1 MASEPEGEDVSPP
14 MKYRFPSG
22 DLMLGGHLAVPARGA
37 SGSPAV
43 LLCHGFPTRG
53 REAPQSGQ
61 SFPELADRIANA
73 LDWVALSMNFRGCGI
88 SDGNFALKGWQDD
101 IRAGVEHLHSLG
113 VSSVWLA
120 GFGSGG
126 SLAICEGARN
136 PRVRGVAALGAQA
149 DFDDWARDP
158 RRLLIHARS
167 VQVIKD
173 PAFPE
178 SFDAWANELK
188 EVRPLEAADQLAPRR
203 LLVIH
208 GERDD
213 LTPPQ
218 DGRNLAAAHGSAEF
232 RLIGGAGHELRHD
245 PRAIAV
251 FLGWLSRQR
260 VVAMD
265 LPSTSEP
272 NLTPSPDTDASE

>member
-1 MASEPEGEDVSPP
+1 MTGETGQDDSAPT

-22 DLMLGGHLAVPARGA
+22 DLLLGGYLATPSTGVKGTPG
-37 SGSPAV
+37 V
-43 LLCHGFPTRG
+43 LICHGFPTRG
-53 REAPQSGQ
+53 REAPQSGK
-61 SFPELADRIANA
+61 SFPELADRIAKA
-73 LDWVALSMNFRGCGI
+73 VGWVALTMNFRGCGL
-88 SDGNFALKGWQDD
+88 SEGNFSLRGWQDD
-101 IRAGVEHLHSLG
+101 VRAGVEHLHSLG

-136 PRVRGVAALGAQA
+136 ARVRGVAALGAQA

-167 VQVIKD
+167 VQVIKS
-173 PAFPE
+173 PTFPE
-178 SFDAWANELK
+178 SFDAWASELK
-188 EVRPLEAADQLAPRR
+188 EVRPLDAAGDLAPRP
-203 LLVIH
+203 LLVLH

-213 LTPPQ
+213 LTPPD

-232 RLIGGAGHELRHD
+232 RLISGAGHELRHD

-251 FLGWLSRQR
+251 FLGWLARQP
-260 VVAMD
+260 VATVD
-265 LPSTSEP
+265 LPLAAEP
-272 NLTPSPDTDASE
+272 NLTTTGDDGN